1 MRRLT
6 AVFPEI
12 RLASVT
18 DIPGIMDIE
27 NQSFPCPWDTETINA
42 CIESPSFRTWISRL
56 DGRVAGYITAE
67 LDAPGLH
74 IVNLAAGENYR
85 RQGLA
90 TCLLRT
96 AESWGRR
103 LGAEVSFLE
112 VRESALPAR
121 ALYKKSDYSG
131 TQLIQGYYPDGE
143 DGLQFRKT
151 IRPDRVASVIAE
163 RILRRCAIIPPV
175 GVILGS
181 GLSWLAEEFGSLLEI
196 SFEELLGE
204 SSPEVPGHP
213 GKISFSR
220 CGRFVFM
227 LGRLHHYQ
235 GYLGDEISMLPG
247 VLGDLGVTAWIL
259 TSSSGAVD
267 TELLPGDAVLF
278 RDHVNFAGCVPEC
291 IIGRVRRSVYSNR
304 LRKAAE
310 KAARST
316 GTELREGIFACV
328 SGPAY
333 ETSAEIKFLKNKD
346 FSTVSM
352 STVPEALLLSA
363 RGFDVAAVSLV
374 TNAASPEAVVTH
386 EEVLSSQEKVR
397 KKQEAFLAYFIREA
411 VSVEL
416 Q

>member
-1 MRRLT
+1 M
-6 AVFPEI
+6 FPEI
-12 RLASVT
+12 RLASAI

-27 NQSFPCPWDTETINA
+27 NRSFPCPWDTETITA
-42 CIESPSFRTWISRL
+42 CIESPSVRTWTSRL

-67 LDAPGLH
+67 LDAGGLH
-74 IVNLAAGENYR
+74 IINLATGGDAR

-103 LGAEVSFLE
+103 LGATVSFLE
-112 VRESALPAR
+112 VRNSALPAL
-121 ALYKKSDYSG
+121 ALYEKNGYSSTRLLG
-131 TQLIQGYYPDGE
+131 SYYPDGE
-143 DGLQFRKT
+143 DGREFRKT
-151 IRPDRVASVIAE
+151 IRPDRVASTIAE
-163 RILRRCAIIPPV
+163 RIISRCAIIPPV

-181 GLSWLAEEFGSLLEI
+181 GLSWLAEEFGTVLEI
-196 SFEELLGE
+196 SYEELLGK

-227 LGRLHHYQ
+227 LGRLHLYQ
-235 GYLGDEISMLPG
+235 GYIGDEISMLPG

-291 IIGRVRRSVYSNR
+291 TFGRIRRSVYSAR

-310 KAARST
+310 KAARRT
-316 GTELREGIFACV
+316 GTELREGVFACV

-333 ETSAEIKFLKNKD
+333 ETSAEIRFLRNNC

-352 STVPEALLLSA
+352 STVPEALLLSS
-363 RGFDVAAVSLV
+363 RGFDVAAISLV
-374 TNAASPEAVVTH
+374 TNAAFPEAVITH
-386 EEVLSSQEKVR
+386 EEVLSSQGKVR
-397 KKQEAFLAYFIREA
+397 KKQEDFLTSFIREVA
-411 VSVEL
+411 SVEL

>member
-1 MRRLT
+1 
-6 AVFPEI
+6 
-12 RLASVT
+12 
-18 DIPGIMDIE
+18 MDIE
-27 NQSFPCPWDTETINA
+27 NQSFPCPWDTETISA
-42 CIESPSFRTWISRL
+42 CIESPSFRTWTSRV
-56 DGRVAGYITAE
+56 DGKVAGYITAQ
-67 LDAPGLH
+67 LDASGLH
-74 IVNLAAGENYR
+74 IVNLAAGEDKR

-90 TCLLRT
+90 TCLLQT

-103 LGAEVSFLE
+103 LGATVSFLE
-112 VRESALPAR
+112 VRESSLPALT
-121 ALYKKSDYSG
+121 LYEKNGYIRTRFIGS
-131 TQLIQGYYPDGE
+131 YYPDGE

-151 IRPDRVASVIAE
+151 IHPDRVASTIAE
-163 RILRRCAIIPPV
+163 RIISRCTIIPPV

-181 GLSWLAEEFGSLLEI
+181 GLSWLVEEFGSVLEI
-196 SFEELLGE
+196 SYEELLGE
-204 SSPEVPGHP
+204 SSPDVPGHP

-235 GYLGDEISMLPG
+235 GYIGDEISLLPG

-267 TELLPGDAVLF
+267 TELRPGDAVLF

-291 IIGRVRRSVYSNR
+291 MCGRIRRSVYSDR

-310 KAARST
+310 KAASRT
-316 GTELREGIFACV
+316 GTELKEGVFACV

-333 ETSAEIKFLKNKD
+333 ETSAEIKFLKNNC

-352 STVPEALLLSA
+352 STVPEALLLSS
-363 RGFDVAAVSLV
+363 RGFDVAALSLV

-386 EEVLSSQEKVR
+386 EEVLSSQGKIR
-397 KKQEAFLAYFIREA
+397 KKQEAFLASFVREVA
-411 VSVEL
+411 SVEL